1 MRHISLDRLRTLV
14 TIADCGSF
22 AEAARLLHLA
32 PPTVSLHIAD
42 LESRVGATLLLRQR
56 GGVAPSAVGETLIAH
71 ARRLLSDAEQAVED
85 VRRQAQGLEGR
96 VRLGAS
102 TNVIAH
108 HLPKALTRLSEQ
120 HPGIDVQ
127 ISVLTSQETLT
138 RLAEGALDVGLVALP
153 QSQIKNVS
161 VEAWRKDP
169 VMAFMP
175 ADWDC
180 PRQVTPEWMAA
191 RPLILND
198 SNTRLSRIASDW
210 FAAGGQH
217 PAPRIKLNYT
227 DAIKR
232 LVAAGYGATLLP
244 QESAIEPE
252 DVRIVVRPLRPALS
266 RELGLAFRT
275 VNSDRPTGLV
285 IEVLRGLRAV
295 KGRLRG
301 GRLGTRR
308 RDGTDPYAAERS

>member
-42 LESRVGATLLLRQR
+42 LESRIGATLLLRQR
-56 GGVAPSAVGETLIAH
+56 GGVAPSAAGETLIAH
-71 ARRLLSDAEQAVED
+71 ARRLLADAEQAVED

-108 HLPKALTRLSEQ
+108 HLPKALARLGEQ
-120 HPGIDVQ
+120 HPGIDVR
-127 ISVLTSQETLT
+127 ISVLTSQEALT
-138 RLAEGALDVGLVALP
+138 QLAEGTLDVGLVALP
-153 QSQIKNVS
+153 QSQMKNVS
-161 VEAWRKDP
+161 IEPWRKDP

-175 ADWDC
+175 ADWAC
-180 PRQVTPEWMAA
+180 PRQVTPEWIAA

-210 FAAGGQH
+210 FAAGGQY
-217 PAPRIKLNYT
+217 PTPRIKLNYT
-227 DAIKR
+227 EAIKR

-244 QESAIEPE
+244 QENAAEPE
-252 DVRIVVRPLRPALS
+252 DARIVVRPLRPALS

-275 VNSDRPTGLV
+275 ANADRPT
-285 IEVLRGLRAV
+285 EHVLDLLRA
-295 KGRLRG
+295 LRPSNPKSP
-301 GRLGTRR
+301 R
-308 RDGTDPYAAERS
+308 PPKPPRSPR

>member
-42 LESRVGATLLLRQR
+42 LESRIGATLLLRQR
-56 GGVAPSAVGETLIAH
+56 GGVAPSSAGETLIAH
-71 ARRLLSDAEQAVED
+71 ARRLLADAEQAVED

-108 HLPKALTRLSEQ
+108 HLPKALARLSEQ

-127 ISVLTSQETLT
+127 IAVLTSQEALT

-161 VEAWRKDP
+161 IEAWRKDP

-180 PRQVTPEWMAA
+180 PRHVTPEWMAA

-217 PAPRIKLNYT
+217 PTPRIKLNYT

-232 LVAAGYGATLLP
+232 LVAAGYGATLLA
-244 QESAIEPE
+244 QESAMEPE
-252 DVRIVVRPLRPALS
+252 DARVVVRPLRPSLS
-266 RELGLAFRT
+266 RELGLAFRS

-295 KGRLRG
+295 KGRSSR
-301 GRLGTRR
+301 
-308 RDGTDPYAAERS
+308 

>member
-56 GGVAPSAVGETLIAH
+56 GGVSPSAVGETLIAH
-71 ARRLLSDAEQAVED
+71 ARRLLADAEQAVED

-108 HLPKALTRLSEQ
+108 HLPKALARLSEQ

-138 RLAEGALDVGLVALP
+138 RLAEGTLDVGLVALP

-161 VEAWRKDP
+161 VAAWRKDP

-198 SNTRLSRIASDW
+198 STTRLSRIAADW
-210 FAAGGQH
+210 FTAGGQH
-217 PAPRIKLNYT
+217 PTPRIKLNYT

-244 QESAIEPE
+244 QENAIEPE
-252 DVRIVVRPLRPALS
+252 DVRIIVRPLRPALS

-275 VNSDRPTGLV
+275 ANSDRPTEHV
-285 IEVLRGLRAV
+285 IEVLRGLRAI
-295 KGRLRG
+295 KGRSSR
-301 GRLGTRR
+301 
-308 RDGTDPYAAERS
+308 

>member
-42 LESRVGATLLLRQR
+42 LESRIGAELLLRQR

-71 ARRLLSDAEQAVED
+71 ARKLLGDADQAVDD
-85 VRRQAQGLEGR
+85 VRRQAQGLAGR

-108 HLPKALTRLSEQ
+108 HLPKALARLGER

-127 ISVLTSQETLT
+127 ISVRTSQETLT
-138 RLAEGALDVGLVALP
+138 QLAEGMLDVGLVALP
-153 QSQIKNVS
+153 QPSIKNVS
-161 VEAWRKDP
+161 IEPWRKDP

-175 ADWDC
+175 ADWRC
-180 PRQVTPEWMAA
+180 PRHVAPEWMAA
-191 RPLILND
+191 QPLILND
-198 SNTRLSRIASDW
+198 SNTRLSRITADW
-210 FAAGGQH
+210 FAAGGQY
-217 PAPRIKLNYT
+217 PTPRIKLNYT

-232 LVAAGYGATLLP
+232 LVAAGYGAALLP
-244 QESAIEPE
+244 QENVAEPE

-266 RELGLAFRT
+266 RELGLAYRT
-275 VNSDRPTGLV
+275 SNSDRPTEHVLDL
-285 IEVLRGLRAV
+285 LRGLRSSTARV
-295 KGRLRG
+295 
-301 GRLGTRR
+301 RR
-308 RDGTDPYAAERS
+308 